1 MYKEAM
7 AFCRVT
13 EVARRKELGAEHTLT
28 KDAHDD
34 AVRFAC
40 KWESLQMFLE
50 DSVGQQLEDRRT
62 NAAYYADAA
71 LGRLPE
77 QLTALL
83 VSDLAG
89 LALFSS
95 FCEQRMHGTNL
106 AFWLAVERFK
116 TSCHDR
122 ANDPTFHP
130 RAEAK
135 DIFKA
140 FLKTQQVKC
149 TTVAIRNRIRAS
161 LRSDRAD
168 PADVFESAQTVVF
181 NTLYSSVYLL
191 FLDSPEGSRWHTD
204 AHGAT
209 PPSIPS

>member
-13 EVARRKELGAEHTLT
+13 EVARRKQLGAEHTLT

-71 LGRLPE
+71 LGRLPA

-83 VSDLAG
+83 VN
-89 LALFSS
+89 
-95 FCEQRMHGTNL
+95 E
-106 AFWLAVERFK
+106 
-116 TSCHDR
+116 
-122 ANDPTFHP
+122 
-130 RAEAK
+130 
-135 DIFKA
+135 
-140 FLKTQQVKC
+140 C
-149 TTVAIRNRIRAS
+149 TA
-161 LRSDRAD
+161 
-168 PADVFESAQTVVF
+168 
-181 NTLYSSVYLL
+181 
-191 FLDSPEGSRWHTD
+191 
-204 AHGAT
+204 
-209 PPSIPS
+209 